1 MNSYSEPVSFLEAPP
16 CASLKEPM
24 ANPELISR
32 SQVLLQYLIAL
43 DMVGGNEAHPEH
55 R

>member
-1 MNSYSEPVSFLEAPP
+1 MNSYPETTSFLEALP
-16 CASLKEPM
+16 CARLNEPM